1 MGKRLTYTPNS
12 TKIREIILDRGLTDT
27 EVRKRAGICCETL
40 RKATNGEKILQKSA
54 VSIARALRCDLAK
67 IVMK

>member
-1 MGKRLTYTPNS
+1 MARRQTYTPNG

-27 EVRKRAGICCETL
+27 EVRNRAGICCETL

-54 VSIARALRCDLAK
+54 VQIARALRCDLAK
-67 IVMK
+67 IVIV